1 MLLSLLL
8 LFIILLIVFSIPS
21 VQTFVAGK
29 ITDSLKE
36 SKDVDISI
44 GRVGITYSGKLKLN
58 DVLILDHHQ
67 DTLIF
72 SQQVKT
78 SATSLRSIYNNNP
91 TLGATTAKDLYMN
104 MKVYEGEERDNLNIF
119 LNKLKSKKQQES
131 TPFVLAISRLE
142 VVNGKFN
149 YINQNLNDPEVVRL
163 DNLFILAS
171 GLLVEDSDVY
181 VDIEKLSGFENRGI
195 RVTHLSMDFTYTSEE
210 MVLEELQVET
220 PDSRIDSDI
229 RFDITNGFAG
239 FINTVPVEATFR
251 PSTISTNDLQPF
263 YDKFGK
269 DQKINFSTNL
279 DGILNDLLL
288 YDIKMTGLDRTRLEG
303 ELQIRNSLGT
313 DEDEFSLDGII
324 TNLSTNYYDLVNL
337 LPGLLQG
344 KLPREL
350 RELGNV
356 QLEGDIFISEN
367 SLVTDA
373 VLFSQLGAA
382 NIDLEMN
389 GFGEGVI
396 TSYDGRLVARNF
408 NVGRLANIRDLGTTS
423 LNVTFDGRG
432 FTTETLNT
440 QVRGSISRLVYN
452 GYTYNNLKLRGTL
465 KAPLFNGNVISL
477 DPNLRMEF
485 NGLAD
490 FSAETNIYDF
500 EASVAH
506 ADLAA
511 LNLVQRDSISTFQG
525 DVIMNM
531 EGTNL
536 NNFEGEIYLLNT
548 SYKNENDTYMFKDLE
563 VTSDFDGP
571 VRTIEVHSP
580 DVINGTI
587 EGIFDITEVP
597 ALIENAVGSLYTN
610 YRPNKITTDQYL
622 NFDFDIYNKIV
633 EVFYPEIAL
642 APNTFIRGSVESD
655 ESEFRLAFRSPQIEA
670 FNNLFDKV
678 NIQVDNS
685 NPLFN
690 TFIEIDS
697 VATNFYNIK
706 DFNLINVTLNDTLFM
721 RSEFKGGPKSNDEF
735 NLNLYHTINDDNQSV
750 IGLQPSD
757 LKFKESVWHLNE
769 EGNKSNRII
778 FSNGFNNVRIDSLV
792 LSHENEEIRL
802 SGEMRDST
810 YKDFRMEFDNVDLY
824 KITPEFASLEME
836 GIVNGSLNLL
846 QQEGAY
852 YPNTSLT
859 VRDLIINDQM
869 LGVLNLDVMGNRDLS
884 LYNVNTTLRNAG
896 LESLSAIGEILVEGD
911 SPEIDLEV
919 DLKNFNL
926 AAFSPL
932 GKDVI
937 ENIRGLVSG
946 EADVTGN
953 YKNPDI
959 EGRLFLDEAGLSI
972 PYLEVDYAFE
982 EGAVVNLNQQQFNFD
997 EITITDTEYNTTG
1010 VLDGT
1015 ISHRNFSDW
1024 VLGLNIST
1032 NRLLVLDTDYDEE
1045 ALYYGTAFIGGN
1057 AAIYGPTSELVID
1070 VVGATRRGTVFKI
1083 PISDSE
1089 SVGDNS
1095 FIHFLSPEEKA
1106 ARLAGEELEFQDV
1119 KGLELNFDLD
1129 VTDDA
1134 LVELDIDGSILR
1146 GRGAGTLL
1154 IEINTLGKFNMWGDF
1169 IANTGEYIFNY
1180 GALQKRFEVRPGGS
1194 INWNGNPALA
1204 DLNISA
1210 VYEAHANPAIVLDN
1224 PGVSRRIPVDVVIN
1238 LEGELLQPDISFDLE
1253 YPNVASAVRSELE
1266 YKIETSTNT
1275 EIQAFSL
1282 ITLGQFYT
1290 ENVLTGS
1297 PGSIWAGN
1305 LFESASGFFN
1315 NLLSDDSGTFQVGLN
1330 YEQGIRTP
1338 EQSMADRFGVTLSTQ
1353 ISERVLIN
1361 GQVGVPVGGVTET
1374 VIVGNLEIEFLL
1386 NEEGNLRATIFNREN
1401 NIQYLGEELGFTQGV
1416 GLSYQVDFDTFK
1428 ELLRKIVDREV
1439 TSTAAIREEE
1449 EDGQVEKKSLA
1460 PDYIRFPG
1468 ADDF

>member
-1 MLLSLLL
+1 MLL

-21 VQTFVAGK
+21 VQTFVARK
-29 ITDSLKE
+29 LTDSLRE
-36 SKDVDISI
+36 SKNVDISV
-44 GRVGITYSGKLKLN
+44 GRVGLTYSGKLKLQ

-67 DTLIF
+67 DTLIYAE
-72 SQQVKT
+72 KIRT
-78 SATSLRSIYNNNP
+78 AATSLKSIYNNNP
-91 TLGATTAKDLYMN
+91 VFGATMATGLSMD
-104 MKVYEGEERDNLNIF
+104 MKVYEGEERDNLNVF
-119 LNKLKSKKQQES
+119 LKKLKSQKKKES
-131 TPFVLAISRLE
+131 SSFVLAVNRLE
-142 VVNGKFN
+142 VVDGGFS
-149 YINQNLNDPEVVRL
+149 YINENLNYPEVVKL
-163 DNLFILAS
+163 DELNILAS
-171 GLLVEDSDVY
+171 DLLVENSDVY
-181 VDIEKLSGFENRGI
+181 VDIERLSGFENRGI
-195 RVTHLSMDFTYTSEE
+195 RINDLSTDFSYTSED
-210 MVLEELQVET
+210 MALDALKIET
-220 PDSRIDSDI
+220 PYSQVDSDI

-239 FINTVPVEATFR
+239 FINKVPVKAVFR
-251 PSTISTNDLQPF
+251 PSTVSTNDLQPF
-263 YDKFGK
+263 YDKFGS
-269 DQKINFSTNL
+269 DEEIHFSTVL
-279 DGILNDLLL
+279 EGTLNDFKLSDLE
-288 YDIKMTGLDRTRLEG
+288 MTGLDRTRLEG
-303 ELQIRNSLGT
+303 DLEIRNPLSAK
-313 DEDEFSLDGII
+313 ENEFSLDGAL
-324 TNLSTNYYDLVNL
+324 TNLSTNYYDLIHL
-337 LPGLLQG
+337 LPGLLQE
-344 KLPREL
+344 KLPEEL

-356 QLEGDIFISEN
+356 QLEGEIFVSEN
-367 SLVTDA
+367 SLITQA
-373 VLFSQLGAA
+373 TLFSQLGTALVE
-382 NIDLEMN
+382 LEMN
-389 GFGEGVI
+389 GFKEPGLTAYEGQLI
-396 TSYDGRLVARNF
+396 AKSFD
-408 NVGRLANIRDLGTTS
+408 VGRLANVKDLGTTS
-423 LNVTFDGRG
+423 FNVTFDGRG

-440 QVRGSISRLVYN
+440 QVQGSISRLVFKNYAYN
-452 GYTYNNLKLRGTL
+452 DLKLRGTL
-465 KAPLFNGNVISL
+465 KAPLFNGNLISR
-477 DPNLRMEF
+477 DPNLQMEF

-490 FSAETNIYDF
+490 FSAATNIYDF

-506 ADLAA
+506 ANLSAM
-511 LNLVQRDSISTFQG
+511 NLVQRDSISVFQG

-548 SYKNENDTYMFKDLE
+548 SYQNENDTYMFRDLNI
-563 VTSDFDGP
+563 TSSFNGP
-571 VRTIEVHSP
+571 VRTIEIHSP

-587 EGIFDITEVP
+587 EGVFDVTEVP
-597 ALIENAVGSLYTN
+597 AMVENAVGSLYTN
-610 YRPNKITTDQYL
+610 YRPNKITTNQYL

-633 EVFYPEIAL
+633 EVFYPEITL

-655 ESEFRLAFRSPQIEA
+655 ESDFRLAFRSPKIEA
-670 FNNLFDKV
+670 FNNLFDQV
-678 NIQVDNS
+678 NVQVDNS

-697 VATNFYNIK
+697 VATGFYNIK
-706 DFNLINVTLNDTLFM
+706 DFNLINVTLNDTLYM
-721 RSEFKGGPKSNDEF
+721 RSEFKGGPRSNDQF
-735 NLNLYHTINDDNQSV
+735 NINLYHTINENNNSV
-750 IGLQPSD
+750 VGLQRSD
-757 LKFKESVWHLNE
+757 VKFKESVWHLNE
-769 EGNKSNRII
+769 EGNSSNRII
-778 FSNGFNNVRIDSLV
+778 FSEGLKNIRIDSLV

-802 SGEMRDST
+802 SGQMRDST
-810 YKDFRMEFDNVDLY
+810 YKDFQLEFDQVDLY
-824 KITPEFASLEME
+824 KITPEINNLEMG
-836 GIVNGSLNLL
+836 GIVNGSLSVL
-846 QQEGAY
+846 QQDGAY

-859 VRDLIINDQM
+859 IEDLTINDQM

-884 LYNVNTTLRNAG
+884 FYNVNTTLRNEG
-896 LESLSAIGEILVEGD
+896 LESLSAIGEIVVEGD
-911 SPEIDLEV
+911 YPEIDLEV
-919 DLKNFNL
+919 DLKNFDL
-926 AAFSPL
+926 SAFSPL

-937 ENIRGLVSG
+937 SNIRGLVSG
-946 EADVTGN
+946 DADVTGN

-959 EGRLFLDEAGLSI
+959 EGRLFLNNAGLSI

-982 EGAVVNLNQQQFNFD
+982 EGAVVNLSEQQFNFD
-997 EITITDTEYNTTG
+997 EIDITDTRYNTTG
-1010 VLDGT
+1010 VLDGS
-1015 ISHRNFSDW
+1015 ISHQNFSSW

-1032 NRLLVLDTDYDEE
+1032 DRLLVLDTEYDEE
-1045 ALYYGTAFIGGN
+1045 ALYYGTGFIGGN
-1057 AAIYGPTSELVID
+1057 ASIYGPTSELVID
-1070 VVGATRRGTVFKI
+1070 VIGATRRGTVFKI

-1089 SVGDNS
+1089 SIGDNS

-1106 ARLAGEELEFQDV
+1106 ARLAGEELEFEEV

-1129 VTDDA
+1129 VTNDA

-1180 GALQKRFEVRPGGS
+1180 GALQKRFQVRPGGS

-1224 PGVSRRIPVDVVIN
+1224 PGISRRIPVDVVIN

-1290 ENVLTGS
+1290 ENVLAGN
-1297 PGSIWAGN
+1297 PGSLWAGN

-1315 NLLSDDSGTFQVGLN
+1315 NLLSDESGTFQVGLN
-1330 YEQGIRTP
+1330 YEQGVRTP

-1386 NEEGNLRATIFNREN
+1386 NEEGNLRAKIFNREN

-1428 ELLRKIVDREV
+1428 ELLRKIVDTQLS
-1439 TSTAAIREEE
+1439 TSGLKEEE
-1449 EDGQVEKKSLA
+1449 VEGPVEEKKSLA
-1460 PDYIRFPG
+1460 PDYIKFPG
-1468 ADDF
+1468 ADEF

>member
-1 MLLSLLL
+1 M
-8 LFIILLIVFSIPS
+8 LIVFSIPS
-21 VQTFVAGK
+21 VQTFVARK
-29 ITDSLKE
+29 ITTSLKE

-44 GRVGITYSGKLKLN
+44 GRVGITYSGKLKLQ

-67 DTLIF
+67 DTLIY
-72 SQQVKT
+72 SEKIKT

-91 TLGATTAKDLYMN
+91 TLGATMANELVMD

-119 LNKLKSKKQQES
+119 LKKLKSQKKKKS
-131 TPFVLAISRLE
+131 SPFVLAINQLE
-142 VVNGKFN
+142 VVDGKFS
-149 YINQNLNDPEVVRL
+149 YINENLNYPEVIEIDQL
-163 DNLFILAS
+163 NILAS
-171 GLLVEDSDVY
+171 DLLVENSDVY
-181 VDIEKLSGFENRGI
+181 VDIERLSGMENRGI
-195 RVTHLSMDFTYTSEE
+195 RIDHLSTNFSYTSEE
-210 MVLEELQVET
+210 MALEALHIET
-220 PDSRIDSDI
+220 PYSEIDSEI

-239 FINTVPVEATFR
+239 FINKVPVKAVFR

-263 YDKFGK
+263 YDKFGS
-269 DQKINFSTNL
+269 DQKINFSTVL
-279 DGILNDLLL
+279 EGILNDFILSDL
-288 YDIKMTGLDRTRLEG
+288 IMTGLDRTRLEG
-303 ELQIRNSLGT
+303 ELEIRNSLST
-313 DEDEFSLDGII
+313 KENEFSLDGEL
-324 TNLSTNYYDLVNL
+324 TNLSTNYYDLIHL
-337 LPGLLQG
+337 LPGLLQD
-344 KLPREL
+344 KLPVAL

-356 QLEGDIFISEN
+356 QLEGDIFVSEN
-367 SLVTDA
+367 ALMTKA
-373 VLFSQLGAA
+373 NLFSQLGTAVV
-382 NIDLEMN
+382 DLEMS
-389 GFGEGVI
+389 GFQDPGL
-396 TSYDGRLVARNF
+396 TSYEGQLIAKRFD
-408 NVGRLANIRDLGTTS
+408 VGRLANLRDMGTTS

-440 QVRGSISRLVYN
+440 QIQGSISRLVYK
-452 GYTYNNLKLRGTL
+452 GYTYKDLKLRGTL
-465 KAPLFNGNVISL
+465 KAPLFNGNLISR
-477 DPNLRMEF
+477 DPNLLMEF

-490 FSAETNIYDF
+490 FSAGTNVYDF
-500 EASVAH
+500 EASVGYAN
-506 ADLAA
+506 LAA
-511 LNLVQRDSISTFQG
+511 MNLVKRDSISVFKG

-536 NNFEGEIYLLNT
+536 NDFEGEIYLLNT
-548 SYKNENDTYMFKDLE
+548 SYRNENDTYMFKDLNIA
-563 VTSDFDGP
+563 SSFDGP
-571 VRTIEVHSP
+571 VRTIEIHSP

-587 EGIFDITEVP
+587 EGIFDVTEVP
-597 ALIENAVGSLYTN
+597 AMVENAVGSLYTN
-610 YRPNKITTDQYL
+610 YRPNKITTNQYL

-633 EVFYPEIAL
+633 EVFYPEITL

-655 ESEFRLAFRSPQIEA
+655 ESEFRLAFRSPRIEA
-670 FNNLFDKV
+670 FDNLFDKV
-678 NIQVDNS
+678 NVQVDNS

-690 TFIEIDS
+690 TFIEVDS
-697 VATNFYNIK
+697 VATSFYNIK
-706 DFNLINVTLNDTLFM
+706 DFNLINVTLNDTLYM
-721 RSEFKGGPKSNDEF
+721 RSEFKGGPRSNDEF
-735 NLNLYHTINDDNQSV
+735 NINLYHTINENNNSV
-750 IGLQPSD
+750 VGLQRSD
-757 LKFKESVWHLNE
+757 VKFKESVWHLNE
-769 EGNKSNRII
+769 EGNKSNRVI
-778 FSNGFNNVRIDSLV
+778 FSNGLNNVRIDSLV

-802 SGEMRDST
+802 SGQMRDTT
-810 YKDFRMEFDNVDLY
+810 YKDFQLEFDQVDLH
-824 KITPEFASLEME
+824 KITPEIKNLEMG
-836 GIVNGSLNLL
+836 GIVNGSLNVL
-846 QQEGAY
+846 QQDGAY

-859 VRDLIINDQM
+859 IKDLSVNDQM

-884 LYNVNTTLRNAG
+884 FYNINTTLRNEG
-896 LESLSAIGEILVEGD
+896 LESLSAIGEIVVEGD

-919 DLKNFNL
+919 DLKNFDL
-926 AAFSPL
+926 SAFSPL

-937 ENIRGLVSG
+937 SNIRGKVSG
-946 EADVTGN
+946 DADVTGS

-959 EGRLFLDEAGLSI
+959 DGRLYLNQAGLSI

-982 EGAVVNLNQQQFNFD
+982 EGAVVNLSEQQFNFD
-997 EITITDTEYNTTG
+997 EITITDTRFDTKG

-1015 ISHRNFSDW
+1015 ISHTNFSNW
-1024 VLGLNIST
+1024 ILGLNIST
-1032 NRLLVLDTDYDEE
+1032 DRLLVLDTEYDEE
-1045 ALYYGTAFIGGN
+1045 ALYYGTGFIGGN
-1057 AAIYGPTSELVID
+1057 ASIYGPTSELTID
-1070 VVGATRRGTVFKI
+1070 VVGATRRGTIFKI

-1089 SVGDNS
+1089 STGDNS

-1106 ARLAGEELEFQDV
+1106 ARLAGEELEFQEV

-1129 VTDDA
+1129 VTNDA

-1180 GALQKRFEVRPGGS
+1180 GALQKRFQVRPGGS

-1224 PGVSRRIPVDVVIN
+1224 PGISRKIPVDVVIN

-1266 YKIETSTNT
+1266 YKIEASTNT

-1290 ENVLTGS
+1290 ENVLAGS
-1297 PGSIWAGN
+1297 PGSLWAGN

-1315 NLLSDDSGTFQVGLN
+1315 NLLSDESGTFQVGLN
-1330 YEQGIRTP
+1330 YEQGVRTP

-1386 NEEGNLRATIFNREN
+1386 NEEGNLRAKIFNREN

-1428 ELLRKIVDREV
+1428 ELLRKIVDKEV
-1439 TSTAAIREEE
+1439 STSAVREEE
-1449 EDGQVEKKSLA
+1449 VEGPVEEQKSLA
-1460 PDYIRFPG
+1460 PDYIKFPG
-1468 ADDF
+1468 ADDL

>member
-1 MLLSLLL
+1 MDIRIGSVGLSY
-8 LFIILLIVFSIPS
+8 
-21 VQTFVAGK
+21 G
-29 ITDSLKE
+29 
-36 SKDVDISI
+36 
-44 GRVGITYSGKLKLN
+44 GKLKLQ
-58 DVLILDHHQ
+58 DVLILDHHE

-72 SQQVKT
+72 SQEIRT

-91 TLGATTAKDLYMN
+91 TLGPTTAKELFMN
-104 MKVYEGEERDNLNIF
+104 MKVYEGEERDNLNVF
-119 LNKLKSKKQQES
+119 LNKLKSQKQKEP
-131 TPFVLAISRLE
+131 TPFKLVISRLG
-142 VVNGKFN
+142 VVDGKFS
-149 YINQNLNDPEVVRL
+149 YINENLNDPNVIKL
-163 DNLFILAS
+163 DDLNILAS
-171 GLLVEDSDVY
+171 DLLVEDSEVY

-195 RVTHLSMDFTYTSEE
+195 RVDHLSTNFTYTPEE
-210 MVLEELQVET
+210 LVLEDLQIET
-220 PDSRIDSDI
+220 PYSEIDSDI
-229 RFDITNGFAG
+229 RFDITNGFTG
-239 FINTVPVEATFR
+239 FINKVPVEAVFR

-269 DQKINFSTNL
+269 DQEIKFSTSL
-279 DGILNDLLL
+279 DGILNNFQLSDL
-288 YDIKMTGLDRTRLEG
+288 KMTGLDRTRLEG
-303 ELQIRNSLGT
+303 NLQIKNSLST
-313 DEDEFSLDGII
+313 EEDEFSLDGAV

-337 LPGLLQG
+337 LPGLLQD
-344 KLPREL
+344 KLPKEL
-350 RELGNV
+350 IDLGNV
-356 QLEGDIFISEN
+356 QFEGDILLTEN

-373 VLFSQLGAA
+373 LLFSQLGTADVDLRMDGLGA
-382 NIDLEMN
+382 NKQ
-389 GFGEGVI
+389 V
-396 TSYDGRLVARNF
+396 SYKGQLLVRDF
-408 NVGRLANIRDLGTTS
+408 NVGKLTNVKDLGTTTFDI
-423 LNVTFDGRG
+423 TFDGSG

-440 QVRGSISRLVYN
+440 QVRGVISRLVYRD
-452 GYTYNNLKLRGTL
+452 YAYNNLKIRGIL

-477 DPNLRMEF
+477 DPNLQMEF

-490 FSAETNIYDF
+490 FSAETNVYDF

-506 ADLAA
+506 ANLAA
-511 LNLVQRDSISTFQG
+511 LNLVQRDSTSIFQG

-536 NNFEGEIYLLNT
+536 NNFEGDIYLLNT

-571 VRTIEVHSP
+571 VRTIEVRSP

-633 EVFYPEIAL
+633 EVFYPEITL

-670 FNNLFDKV
+670 FENLFEKV

-697 VATNFYNIK
+697 IATGFYNIK

-735 NLNLYHTINDDNQSV
+735 NLNLYHTINENNNSV
-750 IGLQPSD
+750 VGLQSSD

-769 EGNKSNRII
+769 EGNKSNRIV
-778 FSNGFNNVRIDSLV
+778 FSNGFKDVLIDSLV

-802 SGEMRDST
+802 AGEMRDST
-810 YKDFRMEFDNVDLY
+810 YKKFEMEFDDVDLY
-824 KITPEFASLEME
+824 KITPEIPSLEMG

-846 QQEGAY
+846 QQDGAY

-859 VRDLIINDQM
+859 VNDLTLNDQM

-896 LESLSAIGEILVEGD
+896 LESLSAIGEISVEGE
-911 SPEIDLEV
+911 SPVIDLEV
-919 DLKNFNL
+919 DLKKFNL

-937 ENIRGLVSG
+937 DNVRGLVSG

-953 YKNPDI
+953 YRNPDI
-959 EGRLFLDEAGLSI
+959 EGQLVLNEAGLSV

-982 EGAVVNLNQQQFNFD
+982 DAAVVNLTQQQFNFD
-997 EITITDTEYNTTG
+997 EITITDTKFNTTG
-1010 VLDGT
+1010 ILDGT
-1015 ISHRNFSDW
+1015 ISHTNFRDW
-1024 VLGLNIST
+1024 ILGLNIST
-1032 NRLLVLDTDYDEE
+1032 DRLLVLDTEYNEE
-1045 ALYYGTAFIGGN
+1045 ALYYGTGFIGGN

-1070 VVGATRRGTVFKI
+1070 VIGATRRGTVFKI
-1083 PISDSE
+1083 PINDSE
-1089 SVGDNS
+1089 SIGDTS

-1106 ARLAGEELEFQDV
+1106 ALLAGEELELEEV

-1129 VTDDA
+1129 VTNDA

-1210 VYEAHANPAIVLDN
+1210 VYEAHANPAIILDN
-1224 PGVSRRIPVDVVIN
+1224 PGISRRIPVEVVIN
-1238 LEGELLQPDISFDLE
+1238 LEGELVQPDFSFDLE

-1266 YKIETSTNT
+1266 YKIETSGNS
-1275 EIQAFSL
+1275 EAQAFSL
-1282 ITLGQFYT
+1282 LALGQFYT
-1290 ENVLTGS
+1290 PDVFGGS
-1297 PGSIWAGN
+1297 AGSAILGGV
-1305 LFESASGFFN
+1305 FQSASSGLFSS
-1315 NLLSDDSGTFQVGLN
+1315 LIGDDDGGVFEVGLN
-1330 YEQGIRTP
+1330 YEQGSRTP
-1338 EQSMADRFGVTLSTQ
+1338 EQSIADRFGVTLSTQ

-1386 NEEGNLRATIFNREN
+1386 NEEGNLRAKIFNREN

-1428 ELLRKIVDREV
+1428 ELLREIVDKEV
-1439 TSTAAIREEE
+1439 STAALKEEE
-1449 EDGQVEKKSLA
+1449 EEGTVKRKSLA

-1468 ADDF
+1468 ADDL

>member
-1 MLLSLLL
+1 M
-8 LFIILLIVFSIPS
+8 LIVFSIPS
-21 VQTFVAGK
+21 VQTFVARK

-36 SKDVDISI
+36 SKDVDIRI
-44 GRVGITYSGKLKLN
+44 GRVGLTYSGKLNLK
-58 DVLILDHHQ
+58 DVIILDHHQ

-72 SQQVKT
+72 SERIKT

-91 TLGATTAKDLYMN
+91 TLGATTARELSMH

-119 LNKLKSKKQQES
+119 LNKLKGQKKKEP
-131 TPFVLAISRLE
+131 TPFMLKVARLE
-142 VVNGKFN
+142 VVDGDFS
-149 YINQNLNDPEVVRL
+149 YTNQNLNTPEVINL
-163 DNLFILAS
+163 DELNILAS
-171 GLLVEDSDVY
+171 DLLVENSDVY
-181 VDIEKLSGFENRGI
+181 VDIERLSGFENRGI
-195 RVTHLSMDFTYTSEE
+195 RVDYLSTNFGYTSEE
-210 MVLEELQVET
+210 MVLEDLQIET
-220 PDSRIDSDI
+220 PYSKIDSDI
-229 RFDITNGFAG
+229 RFDITKGFAG
-239 FINTVPVEATFR
+239 FINKVPVEMTLR
-251 PSTISTNDLQPF
+251 PSIISTNDLEPF

-269 DQKINFSTNL
+269 DQKINISTTL
-279 DGILNDLLL
+279 DGILNDFMLVDL
-288 YDIKMTGLDRTRLEG
+288 KMNGLDRTRLEG
-303 ELQIRNSLGT
+303 DLQITNSLSSMEG
-313 DEDEFSLDGII
+313 EFSLNGEI
-324 TNLSTNYYDLVNL
+324 TNLSTNYYDLINL
-337 LPGLLQG
+337 LPGLLRD
-344 KLPREL
+344 KLPKEL

-356 QLEGDIFISEN
+356 QLEGDIFVSEN
-367 SLVTDA
+367 SLSTDA
-373 VLFSQLGAA
+373 NLFSQLGTAQV
-382 NIDLEMN
+382 DLEMK

-396 TSYDGRLVARNF
+396 TSYKGRLVVRDF
-408 NVGRLANIRDLGTTS
+408 NVGRLANVQDLGTTS

-440 QVRGSISRLVYN
+440 QVQGSISKLVFKDYA
-452 GYTYNNLKLRGTL
+452 YNNLKLRGTL

-490 FSAETNIYDF
+490 FSADINVYDF

-511 LNLVQRDSISTFQG
+511 LNLVQRDSISNFQG
-525 DVIMNM
+525 DVIMNI

-548 SYKNENDTYMFKDLE
+548 SYKNDNDTYMFKDLE
-563 VTSDFDGP
+563 ITSDFDGP

-597 ALIENAVGSLYTN
+597 ALVENAVGSLYTN

-670 FNNLFDKV
+670 FNNLFEKV

-697 VATNFYNIK
+697 VATSFYNIK

-735 NLNLYHTINDDNQSV
+735 NLNLYHTINENNNSV
-750 IGLQPSD
+750 VGLQPSD

-769 EGNKSNRII
+769 EGNRSNRII
-778 FSNGFNNVRIDSLV
+778 FSKGFNDVVIDSLV

-802 SGEMRDST
+802 SGVMRDST
-810 YKDFRMEFDNVDLY
+810 YKDFQMEFDDVDLY
-824 KITPEFASLEME
+824 KITPEIPSLEMG

-846 QQEGAY
+846 QQDGAY

-859 VRDLIINDQM
+859 VNDLTLNDQM
-869 LGVLNLDVMGNRDLS
+869 LGILNLDVMGNRDLS
-884 LYNVNTTLRNAG
+884 LYNVNTSLRNAG
-896 LESLSAIGEILVEGD
+896 LESLSAIGEISVEED
-911 SPEIDLEV
+911 SPEIALDV
-919 DLKNFNL
+919 DLKNFNM

-937 ENIRGLVSG
+937 SNIRGLVSG
-946 EADVTGN
+946 EAYISGD
-953 YKNPDI
+953 YRNPEI
-959 EGRLFLDEAGLSI
+959 EGRLFLDNAGLSV

-982 EGAVVNLNQQQFNFD
+982 EGAVVNLTQQQFNFD
-997 EITITDTEYNTTG
+997 EIGITDTKYNTKG
-1010 VLDGT
+1010 ILDGT
-1015 ISHRNFSDW
+1015 ISHTNFRDW
-1024 VLGLNIST
+1024 VLGLNVST
-1032 NRLLVLDTDYDEE
+1032 DRLLVLDTEYDEE

-1057 AAIYGPTSELVID
+1057 ASIYGPTSELVID
-1070 VVGATRRGTVFKI
+1070 VIAATRRGTVFKI

-1089 SVGDNS
+1089 SIGDNS

-1106 ARLAGEELEFQDV
+1106 ARLAGEELEFQEV

-1129 VTDDA
+1129 VTNDA

-1210 VYEAHANPAIVLDN
+1210 VYEGHANPAIILDN
-1224 PGVSRRIPVDVVIN
+1224 PGISRRIPVEVVIN
-1238 LEGELLQPDISFDLE
+1238 LEGELVQPDFSFDLE
-1253 YPNVASAVRSELE
+1253 YPNVASTVRSELE
-1266 YKIETSTNT
+1266 YKIETSGNS
-1275 EIQAFSL
+1275 EAQAFSL
-1282 ITLGQFYT
+1282 LALGQFYT
-1290 ENVLTGS
+1290 PDVFGGS
-1297 PGSIWAGN
+1297 AGSAILGGV
-1305 LFESASGFFN
+1305 FQSASSGLFSS
-1315 NLLSDDSGTFQVGLN
+1315 LVGDDGGVFEVGLN
-1330 YEQGIRTP
+1330 YEQGSRTP

-1386 NEEGNLRATIFNREN
+1386 NEEGNLRAKIFNREN
-1401 NIQYLGEELGFTQGV
+1401 NIQYLGEELGFTQGI

-1428 ELLRKIVDREV
+1428 ELLRKVVDREI
-1439 TSTAAIREEE
+1439 SSSAIKEEE
-1449 EDGQVEKKSLA
+1449 EEEEGPVEKEKSLA

-1468 ADDF
+1468 ADDL

>member
-1 MLLSLLL
+1 M
-8 LFIILLIVFSIPS
+8 
-21 VQTFVAGK
+21 
-29 ITDSLKE
+29 
-36 SKDVDISI
+36 DIRI
-44 GRVGITYSGKLKLN
+44 GRVGLTYSGKLNLK
-58 DVLILDHHQ
+58 DVIILDHHQ

-72 SQQVKT
+72 SERIKT

-91 TLGATTAKDLYMN
+91 TLGATTARELSMH

-119 LNKLKSKKQQES
+119 LNKLKSQKKKEP
-131 TPFVLAISRLE
+131 TPFMLTVARLE
-142 VVNGKFN
+142 VVDGEFS
-149 YINQNLNDPEVVRL
+149 YINQNLNTPEVINL
-163 DNLFILAS
+163 DDLNILAS
-171 GLLVEDSDVY
+171 DLLVENSDVY
-181 VDIEKLSGFENRGI
+181 VDIERLSGFENRGI
-195 RVTHLSMDFTYTSEE
+195 RVDHLSTNFGYTSEE
-210 MVLEELQVET
+210 MVLEDLQIET
-220 PDSRIDSDI
+220 PYSKIDSDI

-239 FINTVPVEATFR
+239 FINKVPVEMTLR
-251 PSTISTNDLQPF
+251 PSIISTNDLEPF

-269 DQKINFSTNL
+269 DQKINISTTL
-279 DGILNDLLL
+279 DGILNDFMLVDL
-288 YDIKMTGLDRTRLEG
+288 KMNGLDRTRLEG
-303 ELQIRNSLGT
+303 DLQITNSLSSQ
-313 DEDEFSLDGII
+313 EDEFSLNGQI
-324 TNLSTNYYDLVNL
+324 TNLSTNYYDLINL
-337 LPGLLQG
+337 LPGLLRD
-344 KLPREL
+344 KLPKEL

-356 QLEGDIFISEN
+356 QLEGDIFVSEN
-367 SLVTDA
+367 SLSTDA
-373 VLFSQLGAA
+373 NLFSQLGTAQV
-382 NIDLEMN
+382 DLEMK

-396 TSYDGRLVARNF
+396 TSYKGRLVVRDF
-408 NVGRLANIRDLGTTS
+408 NVGRLANVQDLGTTS

-440 QVRGSISRLVYN
+440 QVQGSISKLVFKDYA
-452 GYTYNNLKLRGTL
+452 YNNLKLRGTL

-490 FSAETNIYDF
+490 FSADINVYDF

-511 LNLVQRDSISTFQG
+511 LNLVQRDSISNFQG
-525 DVIMNM
+525 DVIMNI

-548 SYKNENDTYMFKDLE
+548 SYKNDNDTYMFKDLE
-563 VTSDFDGP
+563 ITSDFDGP

-597 ALIENAVGSLYTN
+597 ALVENAVGSLYTN

-670 FNNLFDKV
+670 FNNLFEKV

-697 VATNFYNIK
+697 VATSFYNIK

-721 RSEFKGGPKSNDEF
+721 RSEFKGGPQSNDEF
-735 NLNLYHTINDDNQSV
+735 NLNLYHTINENNNSV
-750 IGLQPSD
+750 VGLQPSD

-769 EGNKSNRII
+769 EGNRSNRII
-778 FSNGFNNVRIDSLV
+778 FSKGFNDVVIDSLV

-802 SGEMRDST
+802 SGVMRDST
-810 YKDFRMEFDNVDLY
+810 YKDFQMEFDDVDLY
-824 KITPEFASLEME
+824 KITPEIPSLEMG

-846 QQEGAY
+846 QQDGAY

-859 VRDLIINDQM
+859 VNDLTLNDQM
-869 LGVLNLDVMGNRDLS
+869 LGILNLDVMGNRDLS
-884 LYNVNTTLRNAG
+884 LYNINTSLRNAG
-896 LESLSAIGEILVEGD
+896 LESLSAIGEISVEED
-911 SPEIDLEV
+911 SPEIALDV
-919 DLKNFNL
+919 DLKNFNM

-937 ENIRGLVSG
+937 SNIRGLVSG
-946 EADVTGN
+946 EAYISGD
-953 YKNPDI
+953 YRNPEI
-959 EGRLFLDEAGLSI
+959 EGRLFLDNAGLSV

-982 EGAVVNLNQQQFNFD
+982 EGAVVNLTQQQFNFD
-997 EITITDTEYNTTG
+997 EIGITDTKYNTKG
-1010 VLDGT
+1010 ILDGT
-1015 ISHRNFSDW
+1015 ISHTNFRDW
-1024 VLGLNIST
+1024 VLGLNVST
-1032 NRLLVLDTDYDEE
+1032 DRLLVLDTEYDEE

-1057 AAIYGPTSELVID
+1057 ASIYGPTSELVID
-1070 VVGATRRGTVFKI
+1070 VIAATRRGTVFKI
-1083 PISDSE
+1083 PINDSE
-1089 SVGDNS
+1089 SIGDNS

-1106 ARLAGEELEFQDV
+1106 ARLAGEELEFQEV

-1129 VTDDA
+1129 VTNDA

-1210 VYEAHANPAIVLDN
+1210 VYEAHANPSIILDN
-1224 PGVSRRIPVDVVIN
+1224 PGISRRIPVEVVIN
-1238 LEGELLQPDISFDLE
+1238 LEGELVQPDFSFDLE
-1253 YPNVASAVRSELE
+1253 YPNVASTVRSELE
-1266 YKIETSTNT
+1266 YKIETSGNS
-1275 EIQAFSL
+1275 EAQAFSL
-1282 ITLGQFYT
+1282 LALGQFYT
-1290 ENVLTGS
+1290 PDVFGGS
-1297 PGSIWAGN
+1297 AGSAILGGV
-1305 LFESASGFFN
+1305 FQSASSGLFSS
-1315 NLLSDDSGTFQVGLN
+1315 LVGDDGGVFEVGLN
-1330 YEQGIRTP
+1330 YEQGSRTP

-1386 NEEGNLRATIFNREN
+1386 NEEGNLRAKIFNREN
-1401 NIQYLGEELGFTQGV
+1401 NIQYLGEELGFTQGI

-1428 ELLRKIVDREV
+1428 ELLRKVVDREI
-1439 TSTAAIREEE
+1439 SSSAIKEEE
-1449 EDGQVEKKSLA
+1449 EEGPVEKQKSLA

-1468 ADDF
+1468 ADDL